1 MNAAEVQA
9 LIAAGLPEAKVIVES
24 DDDTHFAALIVT
36 PQFAGKRVIARHQMV
51 YATLGA
57 KVGREI
63 HALSLETHTPD
74 EWQAKKSA
82 P

>member
-9 LIAAGLPEAKVIVES
+9 LIATGMPGAQVQVES
-24 DDDTHFAALIVT
+24 DDDTHFAALIVS
-36 PQFAGKRVIARHQMV
+36 PQFAGKRMIARHQMV

-57 KVGREI
+57 LMGREV
-63 HALSLETHTPD
+63 HALSITAHTPE
-74 EWQAKKSA
+74 EWESAK